1 MCFFCTVSCFR
12 TPIALVDWLFQP
24 RPHTDTAGHSAL
36 TATQQLCAF
45 SLALGH
51 VSSEGHG
58 DTSSMILPS
67 LRRTQIQTA
76 LSAAVAHVSNSLI
89 KITYPPIIHSSS
101 C

>member
-1 MCFFCTVSCFR
+1 MLLFLYSLLFQDPHT
-12 TPIALVDWLFQP
+12 LVDWLFQP
-24 RPHTDTAGHSAL
+24 RPHTDIAGHSAL

-67 LRRTQIQTA
+67 LGRTQIQTA

-89 KITYPPIIHSSS
+89 KITYPPIIHSSL